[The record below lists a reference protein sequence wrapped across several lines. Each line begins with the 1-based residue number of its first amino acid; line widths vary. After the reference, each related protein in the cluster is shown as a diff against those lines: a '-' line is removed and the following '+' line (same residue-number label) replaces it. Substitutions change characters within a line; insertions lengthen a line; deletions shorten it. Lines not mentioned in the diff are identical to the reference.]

1 MECLI
6 KGKHGQRTHS
16 AKMGAD
22 KLAENLSA
30 QIVFPG
36 PKSCDFD
43 EKRLHLA
50 SVVRATN
57 VDILRH
63 KSRQTAFR
71 IQSAIQSKTYNIIN
85 FPFSHFQHVPRG
97 GSIVKYDD

>member
-1 MECLI
+1 
-6 KGKHGQRTHS
+6 
-16 AKMGAD
+16 MGAD
-22 KLAENLSA
+22 KLAENTPMA
-30 QIVFPG
+30 PNFICPNC
-36 PKSCDFD
+36 PKVWDID
-43 EKRLHLA
+43 EKRLHWA